1 MTAKFPFTVKHQA
14 VAEKKD
20 EEKETGYLN
29 TEQFTTTA
37 SNSSDLSTQ
46 PGTSCSPGFQG
57 FPSQGSDRAKS
68 WTGQTCTLHLGT
80 ACPAVF
86 PTVNSI
92 CYTLLT
98 CPETP

>member
-1 MTAKFPFTVKHQA
+1 MTAKSAFTVKHQA

-20 EEKETGYLN
+20 EGKETGYLN
-29 TEQFTTTA
+29 TEQFMISA

-46 PGTSCSPGFQG
+46 QGTTCSPGSQG

-68 WTGQTCTLHLGT
+68 WTDQTWILHLGT
-80 ACPAVF
+80 ACPAIF
-86 PTVNSI
+86 PNLNSI